1 MAIARGTNVVS
12 VCLTEEYIYI
22 NNTSAIYESQMN
34 ETWYYWVTGYVYTS
48 WLRSSFFEPTYF
60 SEIGQ
65 EIRLTFWTRWF
76 SLLSS
81 PCIHWDVTKIG
92 WQLIGVRSV
101 LTVPFIEYRIV
112 GLHGMKILAPLTHE
126 CLLWTANYRRNTTKH
141 VVYVKY
147 PIQTHTMPIVPPNE
161 IYQFLLGGSH
171 RIKIYVYQLSII

>member
-12 VCLTEEYIYI
+12 VCLTEKYIYI

-34 ETWYYWVTGYVYTS
+34 ETWCYWVTGYVYTS

-65 EIRLTFWTRWF
+65 EIRLTFWTRCF

-81 PCIHWDVTKIG
+81 PCIHWDVTKVG

-101 LTVPFIEYRIV
+101 LTVPFIEYRMNGWITWDENFRSFNPWMFV
-112 GLHGMKILAPLTHE
+112 VNSKLYKKHNEACCLCKISHTNTYYAD
-126 CLLWTANYRRNTTKH
+126 YTTK
-141 VVYVKY
+141 
-147 PIQTHTMPIVPPNE
+147 
-161 IYQFLLGGSH
+161 
-171 RIKIYVYQLSII
+171 